1 MPAYIAAVS
10 PRHSP
15 LAHLS
20 PYISPVTSPDGAQ
33 QPFRIRSL
41 FASVYL
47 PTFLFAVGQGA
58 VIPILPIYALDL
70 GASVAFAGVLVALR
84 GIGTM
89 VFDIPAGVLVTRFG
103 ERGAMLVGTF
113 MLALVAIGAGL
124 TSSPYVLAPLV
135 FLMGCSWAI
144 WMLARLS
151 YATDSSPVEQRGR
164 VLSLLGGA
172 NRVGNFVGPF
182 AGGFGAASFGTEFA
196 FYIQAALALAAAAAM
211 FLFVREPEAPVEVH
225 TEAAHKRLLGVLRDN
240 RRVFATAGLATVAIQ
255 VLRSSRQA
263 VIPLWGDRAGL
274 DAAQIGVIFGLSSAI
289 DMTVFYP
296 VGIAM
301 DRWGRK
307 WTAIPCL
314 LIMSAGM
321 AMVPFTGSFA
331 GLLTAGLVTGFGNGL
346 GSGINMTLG
355 ADFSPSVARGEFLG
369 VWRLIGDL
377 GTAGGPLLVSGV
389 TVATSLGA
397 ASLTT
402 GGIGLV
408 GAAIMYFMVPEPMH
422 RNRPPV
428 ASGEGAAP
436 T

>member
-1 MPAYIAAVS
+1 VAS
-10 PRHSP
+10 PEG
-15 LAHLS
+15 A
-20 PYISPVTSPDGAQ
+20 PV
-33 QPFRIRSL
+33 FRIRSL

-47 PTFLFAVGQGA
+47 PAFLFAVGQGA
-58 VIPILPIYALDL
+58 VIPVLPLYALEL
-70 GASVAFAGVLVALR
+70 GASVGFAGVLVALR

-89 VFDIPAGVLVTRFG
+89 VFDIPAGILVTRLG
-103 ERGAMLVGTF
+103 ERGAMLVGTIA
-113 MLALVAIGAGL
+113 LAIVAVGAGL
-124 TSSPYVLAPLV
+124 TTSPYVLAPLV
-135 FLMGCSWAI
+135 FVMGCSWAI

-151 YATDSSPVEQRGR
+151 YATDSSPIEQRGR
-164 VLSLLGGA
+164 VLSLLGGS

-182 AGGFGAASFGTEFA
+182 VGGFGAAWLGSEAA
-196 FYIQAALALAAAAAM
+196 FYIQAALALVAAAAM
-211 FLFVREPEAPVEVH
+211 FIFVREPVRVSGAQ
-225 TEAAHKRLLGVLRDN
+225 TGTAHKRLAAVVRDH

-255 VLRSSRQA
+255 VLRASREA
-263 VIPLWGDRAGL
+263 VIPLWGDNAGL
-274 DAAQIGVIFGLSSAI
+274 DAARVGVIFGLSSAI

-321 AMVPFTGSFA
+321 LMIPLTGSFT

-355 ADFSPSVARGEFLG
+355 ADFSPAVARGEFLG
-369 VWRLIGDL
+369 VWRLIGDV

-397 ASLTT
+397 ASVVT
-402 GGIGLV
+402 GAIGLA
-408 GAAIMYFMVPEPMH
+408 GAAIMFFLVPEPMRH
-422 RNRPPV
+422 GQANLARP
-428 ASGEGAAP
+428 ASPRG
-436 T
+436 

>member
-1 MPAYIAAVS
+1 MASPGGAPA
-10 PRHSP
+10 
-15 LAHLS
+15 
-20 PYISPVTSPDGAQ
+20 
-33 QPFRIRSL
+33 FRIRSL

-58 VIPILPIYALDL
+58 VIPVLPLYALEL

-89 VFDIPAGVLVTRFG
+89 VFDIPAGVLVTRLG
-103 ERGAMLVGTF
+103 ERGAMLVGTIA
-113 MLALVAIGAGL
+113 LAVVAVGAGL

-135 FLMGCSWAI
+135 FVMGFSWAI

-151 YATDSSPVEQRGR
+151 YATDSSPIEQRGR
-164 VLSLLGGA
+164 VLSLLGGS

-182 AGGFGAASFGTEFA
+182 VGGFGATWLGSEAA
-196 FYIQAALALAAAAAM
+196 FYIQAALALVAAAAM
-211 FLFVREPEAPVEVH
+211 FIFVREPERVSEVH
-225 TEAAHKRLLGVLRDN
+225 TGAAHKRLAGVVRDHG
-240 RRVFATAGLATVAIQ
+240 RVFATAGLATVAIQ
-255 VLRSSRQA
+255 VLRASRQA
-263 VIPLWGDRAGL
+263 VIPLWGDHAGL
-274 DAAQIGVIFGLSSAI
+274 DAAQVGVIFGLSSAI

-321 AMVPFTGSFA
+321 LMIPLTGSFA

-355 ADFSPSVARGEFLG
+355 ADFSPAVARGEFLG

-389 TVATSLGA
+389 TAAASLGA
-397 ASLTT
+397 AAVAT
-402 GGIGLV
+402 GGIGLS
-408 GAAIMYFMVPEPMH
+408 GAAIMFFLVPEPMRH
-422 RNRPPV
+422 GQADLARQPSPP
-428 ASGEGAAP
+428 G
-436 T
+436 